1 MTNKPPEKVIKSLAA
16 ISKSSKLMR
25 LKLIY
30 ACALDS
36 TIITMQ
42 VSCFGCL
49 VLLWLLVLLPG

>member
-30 ACALDS
+30 ACALDHAS
-36 TIITMQ
+36 FM
-42 VSCFGCL
+42 
-49 VLLWLLVLLPG
+49 LWLLSLALVACLASWLVCN